1 VLGRDQ
7 QQNMSR
13 FVNLELGDH
22 DEEFSPDTRVVKDAR
37 YYFERANEV
46 FANMD
51 FEEALRT
58 FSKVLEFDANHVDAW
73 TGQVRALI
81 ELDELSEARKWAD
94 KALEKFPNAPGLLAA
109 KAVALGRSG
118 ELESAMAFSDA
129 SIEAQGD
136 TPYVWLARADVLL
149 ACKEERAEFCFEKA
163 MVLAAGDW
171 LIAWLAARIR
181 FWHKQFMLA
190 LQFALRAVEWN
201 PGHAPCWM
209 TLAHCQ
215 QEIGL
220 VGAARASLAHVDQLR
235 PRWEETRR
243 TRRAVD
249 DTGFFRRVGGGF
261 RSLFKK

>member
-1 VLGRDQ
+1 
-7 QQNMSR
+7 
-13 FVNLELGDH
+13 
-22 DEEFSPDTRVVKDAR
+22 
-37 YYFERANEV
+37 
-46 FANMD
+46 
-51 FEEALRT
+51 
-58 FSKVLEFDANHVDAW
+58 VLEYDAGRPDAW

-81 ELDELSEARKWAD
+81 ELEELREARKWAD
-94 KALEKFPNAPGLLAA
+94 KALEKFPNEPELLAA
-109 KAVALGRSG
+109 NAVALGRSG

-129 SIEAQGD
+129 SVSEQGG

-149 ACKEERAEFCFEKA
+149 SCREERAEFCFEKA

-171 LIAWLAARIR
+171 LIAWIAWLAARIR
-181 FWHKQFMLA
+181 YWHKQFMLA
-190 LQFALRAVEWN
+190 LKFAQRAVEWN

-220 VGAARASLAHVDQLR
+220 VGPARQSLAQVDQLR

-249 DTGFFRRVGGGF
+249 DTGFFRRVGGGI
-261 RSLFKK
+261 RSIFKK

>member
-1 VLGRDQ
+1 
-7 QQNMSR
+7 MSR

-22 DEEFSPDTRVVKDAR
+22 DEEFSPETRVVKGASH
-37 YYFERANEV
+37 YFECANNA
-46 FANMD
+46 FASMD

-58 FSKVLEFDANHVDAW
+58 FSKVLEYDAHHTGAW

-81 ELDELSEARKWAD
+81 ELDELREARTWAD
-94 KALEKFPNAPGLLAA
+94 RALEMFPHEPELLAA

-129 SIEAQGD
+129 SIAAPGETA
-136 TPYVWLARADVLL
+136 YVWLARADVLL
-149 ACKEERAEFCFEKA
+149 SCKEERARFCFEKA
-163 MVLAAGDW
+163 LALAAGDW

-181 FWHKQFMLA
+181 YWHGQFVLA
-190 LQFALRAVEWN
+190 LAFARRAVEWN
-201 PGHAPCWM
+201 PGHAPCWL

-215 QEIGL
+215 REIGL
-220 VGAARASLAHVDQLR
+220 VGPARESLEHVDQLR
-235 PRWEETRR
+235 PHWEETRR

-249 DTGFFRRVGGGF
+249 DTGFFRRVGGGI

>member
-1 VLGRDQ
+1 
-7 QQNMSR
+7 MSR

-22 DEEFSPDTRVVKDAR
+22 DEEFSPETSVDKGAAH
-37 YYFERANEV
+37 YFECANDA

-58 FSKVLEFDANHVDAW
+58 FSKVLEYDANHTGAW

-81 ELDELSEARKWAD
+81 ELDELREALTWAD
-94 KALEKFPNAPGLLAA
+94 RALEGFPNEPELLAA

-118 ELESAMAFSDA
+118 EQESAMAFSDT
-129 SIEAQGD
+129 SIATQGE
-136 TPYVWLARADVLL
+136 TAYVWLARADVLL
-149 ACKEERAEFCFEKA
+149 SCREERAQFCFEKA

-171 LIAWLAARIR
+171 LVAWLAARIR
-181 FWHKQFMLA
+181 YWHGQFMLA
-190 LQFALRAVEWN
+190 LGLAQRAVEWN
-201 PGHAPCWM
+201 PSHPPCWM

-220 VGAARASLAHVDQLR
+220 VGPARESLKQVDQLR

-249 DTGFFRRVGGGF
+249 DTGFFRRVGGGI
-261 RSLFKK
+261 RSIFKK

>member
-1 VLGRDQ
+1 
-7 QQNMSR
+7 MSR
-13 FVNLELGDH
+13 FVNLELGGQ
-22 DEEFSPDTRVVKDAR
+22 DEDFSPETRVVKGAAH
-37 YYFERANEV
+37 YFERASEA

-51 FEEALRT
+51 FEEALRA
-58 FSKVLEFDANHVDAW
+58 FSKVLEYDAGRAAAW

-81 ELDELSEARKWAD
+81 ELEELREARKWAD
-94 KALEKFPNAPGLLAA
+94 KALEKFPNEPELLAA

-129 SIEAQGD
+129 SVSEQGG

-149 ACKEERAEFCFEKA
+149 SCREERAEFCFEKA

-181 FWHKQFMLA
+181 YWHQQFMLA
-190 LQFALRAVEWN
+190 LQFAQRAVEWN

-220 VGAARASLAHVDQLR
+220 VGPARQSLAHVDQLR

-249 DTGFFRRVGGGF
+249 DTGFFRRVGGGI
-261 RSLFKK
+261 RSIFKK